1 MNIDEK
7 FKVPASQDDIIMNT
21 GKELI
26 ALLTQQLRNKQPQGW
41 IKLEPALHELARNFS
56 HRQFFH
62 LFAICPRW
70 FDRQPVALAA
80 ESRGEWERYDS
91 YGVLRGW
98 QYPQLARLLIL
109 LQVADSQTREA
120 YITGVNELYR
130 TADVNELILLGQ
142 SLAFLP
148 DAGLFLD
155 RARESVRSNIV
166 PVFSA
171 IAHHSDYARRFF
183 DHVAWTQLI
192 LKAAFLAVP
201 IWSIAGLRER
211 NNPELVTMLRHYVAE
226 RQAARR
232 SVPWDLW
239 CCIGWLTQAEDLDY
253 LQQQWRSAQ
262 PKIQAAIA
270 LALAENPQKAA
281 QTAAGM
287 LSLPGHRLSEL
298 SWPQIASWPD

>member
-1 MNIDEK
+1 
-7 FKVPASQDDIIMNT
+7 
-21 GKELI
+21 LI
-26 ALLTQQLRNKQPQGW
+26 PLLTQQLREKQAQGW
-41 IKLEPALHELARNFS
+41 VKLEPALHELRNNFS
-56 HRQFFH
+56 HRHFFH

-70 FDRQPVALAA
+70 FDRIPNAHTTAGQ
-80 ESRGEWERYDS
+80 GDWERHDR
-91 YGVLRGW
+91 YGVLQDW
-98 QYPQLARLLIL
+98 QYPQLARLLVL
-109 LQVADSQTREA
+109 LHVAESQTAEN
-120 YITGVNELYR
+120 YVSSVNELYR

-171 IAHHSDYARRFF
+171 IAHRSDYARSFF
-183 DHVAWTQLI
+183 DHVAWNQLI

-201 IWSIAGLRER
+201 IWSIPGLKER
-211 NNPELVTMLRHYVAE
+211 NNPELATMLRHYAIE
-226 RQAARR
+226 RQAASR

-239 CCIGWLTQAEDLDY
+239 ICIGWLAQPGADLDY

-262 PKIQAAIA
+262 LKTQAAIA
-270 LALAENPQKAA
+270 LALTENPQKAS

-287 LSLPGHRLSEL
+287 LSLPGHKLSEL
-298 SWPQIASWPD
+298 SWSLIASWPD